1 MTKITKMARY
11 AKKHLKRFYSFA
23 INHYAMDYKE
33 LSKQEYTARINRV
46 MDYIGQNID
55 KWS

>member
-1 MTKITKMARY
+1 
-11 AKKHLKRFYSFA
+11 
-23 INHYAMDYKE
+23 MDYKE

-55 KWS
+55 KTIDLSMMADRKWLSTRGWLYLRAVSQ